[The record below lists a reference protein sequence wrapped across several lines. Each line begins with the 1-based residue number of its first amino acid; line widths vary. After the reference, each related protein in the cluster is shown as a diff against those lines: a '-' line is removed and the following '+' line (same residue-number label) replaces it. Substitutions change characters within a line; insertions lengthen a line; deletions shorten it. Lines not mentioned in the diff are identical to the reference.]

1 MVNVINDLGYRRVVG
16 EICDLPW
23 EALSQDDMVSVAW
36 AYYYFSVQFRES
48 LVVARRLYPFDEK
61 LQHLEQ
67 EECATSNL
75 SPWPGVAEPGE
86 AMNHDEFMRRT
97 LMLKTIERGRPSF
110 FDSIGKTYLDQMRA
124 LDDVTRAAAIASYE
138 DGGLESV
145 FTAILRF
152 RAWDGPLLQAFRHF
166 LSEHVRFDSDPEQGH
181 GALSRHMAPDDRVMV
196 MWEAF
201 RHLLVTCVPALSLAP
216 GVPSTIRA
224 TIRATILA
232 EMTDVAERQHK
243 RLAPL
248 TDDLPLL
255 ESGLD
260 SLCVA
265 VLVAALEDKLGLD
278 PFDVEGPVTFPVTVG
293 DFIQM
298 YENASS

>member
-1 MVNVINDLGYRRVVG
+1 MNVINDLGYRRVVG

-23 EALSQDDMVSVAW
+23 ASLSQDDMVSVAW
-36 AYYYFSVQFRES
+36 AYYYFSIQFRES
-48 LVVARRLYPFDEK
+48 LVVARTLYPLDEK

-67 EECATSNL
+67 EECATPNL

-97 LMLKTIERGRPSF
+97 LMLASIDPGRSGF
-110 FDSIGKTYLDQMRA
+110 FDSVGQAYLEQTRT
-124 LDDVTRAAAIASYE
+124 LDAVTRAAAIASYE

-145 FTAILRF
+145 FTAILGF
-152 RAWDGPLLQAFRHF
+152 KTWDAPLLQAFHHF

-196 MWEAF
+196 LWEAF
-201 RHLLVTCVPALSLAP
+201 RDLLVTCVPALSFTSGAR
-216 GVPSTIRA
+216 PS
-224 TIRATILA
+224 IRATILA

-260 SLCVA
+260 SLCMA

-278 PFDVEGPVTFPVTVG
+278 PFDVDGTVSFPVTVG
-293 DFIQM
+293 EFVRM

>member
-1 MVNVINDLGYRRVVG
+1 MNVINDLGYRRVVG

-23 EALSQDDMVSVAW
+23 KTLGQDDMVCVAW

-48 LVVARRLYPFDEK
+48 LVTARTLYPLDEK

-97 LMLKTIERGRPSF
+97 LMLATIDPGRSSF
-110 FDSIGKTYLDQMRA
+110 FDSVGTAYLEQTRA
-124 LDDVTRAAAIASYE
+124 LDTTTRAAAIASYE

-145 FTAILRF
+145 FTAILESRT
-152 RAWDGPLLQAFRHF
+152 WDGPLLQAFRHF

-201 RHLLVTCVPALSLAP
+201 RDLLVTCVPALSP
-216 GVPSTIRA
+216 THGVQSS
-224 TIRATILA
+224 IRATILT

-260 SLCVA
+260 SLCIA
-265 VLVAALEDKLGLD
+265 VLVAGLEDKLGLD
-278 PFDVEGPVTFPVTVG
+278 PFDVDGAVTFPVTVG
-293 DFIQM
+293 EFVRM

>member
-1 MVNVINDLGYRRVVG
+1 MNVINDLGYRRVVG

-23 EALSQDDMVSVAW
+23 KSLSQDDMVCVAW

-48 LVVARRLYPFDEK
+48 LVVARTLYPLDEK
-61 LQHLEQ
+61 LQHLER

-97 LMLKTIERGRPSF
+97 LMLATIDPGRSGF
-110 FDSIGKTYLDQMRA
+110 FDSVGTAYLEQTRA
-124 LDDVTRAAAIASYE
+124 LDTATRAAAIASYE

-145 FTAILRF
+145 FTAILESRT
-152 RAWDGPLLQAFRHF
+152 WDGPLLQAFRHF

-196 MWEAF
+196 LWEAF
-201 RHLLVTCVPALSLAP
+201 RDLLVTCVPALSFTSGAR
-216 GVPSTIRA
+216 PS
-224 TIRATILA
+224 IRATILA

-260 SLCVA
+260 SLCMA

-278 PFDVEGPVTFPVTVG
+278 PFDVDGTVSFPVTVG
-293 DFIQM
+293 EFVRM